1 MKNFTFQLLIFCII
15 LVRFDGFSQCGSGT
29 LTLNSQQAVDEF
41 VINYPGCTEF
51 TGTLQI
57 SGSDISDL
65 SPLSSITSI
74 VGGLRLWN
82 NPSLTSLQGLHN
94 ITNIGGN
101 LELTGSNFPIV
112 NLDGLQNLQTIGGML
127 LVQHLQNLTSV
138 QGLSN
143 LSTVGDS
150 FHVDNINDADF
161 TSISLPNLTNV
172 GRFNLRNCSNLITID
187 FVNLETVGTSFHLY
201 SNENI
206 VTANFPALE
215 QVGANLISEF
225 QINSGI
231 LEVFQEINLE
241 NIDFSSLHT
250 IKGRIDFIQNNE
262 LMDLG
267 FQNLATVLRAI
278 RINVNPALTSIDGL
292 SGLSGTLTNLSII
305 GTNISNLDALEN
317 ITAIGTGTTGD
328 LIIND
333 NPLLTDIS
341 GLNAITTINRNLE
354 IHNNDALVNLNG
366 LNAVSSINY
375 GYLSIQENAVL
386 EEIDGLQNLTSVGL
400 SGNAE
405 GILIINN
412 TALEHLD
419 GLASLASLK
428 GSFTLRNNT
437 SLLDVSAINITSAVF
452 GFSNSIVIEN
462 NDALPNLDGFF
473 IEKINAYFHILG
485 NDSLQAID
493 LEIGVASTVLSLLMD
508 NNPLLTD
515 ISGLQNITQVT
526 NGFRVINN
534 DSLQN
539 LDGLSFTSITSGYLM
554 IKDNLVLNNTDG
566 LLSLTNAVSSVSLEV
581 MNNAALTNL
590 DGLKNLT
597 KVGRILI
604 HNNPMLNN
612 INGLS
617 GITLLNMTS
626 DTKLLSIFNN
636 PNLESIQG
644 VRNINQTTI
653 FNLLISTNPKAEV
666 CDLKNICDYLATA
679 KPRSINSNASGCNS
693 VAEIQSS
700 CPTIWN
706 GIAWS
711 DGEPNTSRS
720 AIIEGNLE
728 LNGSLSAKNFTVNS
742 GVFSILPEASL
753 SIDGSII
760 NNLEPANF
768 IVENDGNLVQTTTA
782 SMRKNQCEI
791 TVYKENTPFKRLD
804 YTMWSS
810 PIANQNLF
818 GFSPETINGVTNYI
832 GSTGRIYVYEGTS
845 GYINPTPFT
854 EDAVFADAKGYL
866 FRAPNTWDEN
876 IPMAYE
882 GEFIGT
888 PNNGTFNVSTY
899 EDSFTSIG
907 NPYPSTI
914 DALELFDANPSLGA
928 LYFWTNT
935 NAAEDGDYTQ
945 NNYASYTIAGGTSV
959 NETGVEPTNFIA
971 VGQGFIAYNDATQV
985 TFNNGMRVGNSTHF
999 FRMNT
1004 AERHR
1009 FWLNLKGENDI
1020 NFNQILVS
1028 YMDGATDGIDTQ
1040 IDGKMFG
1047 YEGSALYNLINDEKF
1062 SIQGKA
1068 LPFEVSD
1075 VVPLGFKAQNAGTF
1089 AISLAN
1095 FDGLFSEGD
1104 VTIHLKDNQTGMA
1117 HNLQTP
1123 YSFSSDAGTFNAR
1136 FEVIYQSTLGIENP
1150 NKMSN
1155 LIIYHNHENI
1165 IVKSSEEIQKIKVY
1179 DVLGRLIYSDEK
1191 VNTTIYQ
1198 IPSTTLNAE
1207 MLLISVE
1214 INDRVTTRKI
1224 INQK

>member
-15 LVRFDGFSQCGSGT
+15 LISFDGFSQCGSGT

-41 VINYPGCTEF
+41 TVNYPGCTEF

-101 LELTGSNFPIV
+101 LELEGFNSPLV
-112 NLDGLQNLQTIGGML
+112 NLNALASLQTVGGML
-127 LVQHLQNLTSV
+127 SVQSFQNMTSI

-143 LSTVGDS
+143 LTTVGGN
-150 FHVDNINDADF
+150 FLIQYLGNTDF
-161 TSISLPNLTNV
+161 TTISLPNLTSV
-172 GRFNLRNCSNLITID
+172 GRFNVRDNNNLIAID
-187 FVNLETVGTSFHLY
+187 FNGLETVGTTFHLY
-201 SNENI
+201 SNDNLE
-206 VTANFPALE
+206 TANFPALE
-215 QVGANLISEF
+215 EVGATLLSDFEINGGMFEIF
-225 QINSGI
+225 QG
-231 LEVFQEINLE
+231 INLE
-241 NIDFSSLHT
+241 NVDFSSLHT
-250 IKGRIDFIQNNE
+250 IKGGIDFVQNNV
-262 LMDLG
+262 LQDLG
-267 FQNLATVLRAI
+267 FENLTTVLRDI
-278 RINVNPALTSIDGL
+278 RISSNTALNSIDGL
-292 SGLSGTLTNLSII
+292 SGLSGILTNVSII
-305 GTNISNLDALEN
+305 GTNISNVDALEN
-317 ITAIGTGTTGD
+317 VTAVGD
-328 LIIND
+328 LIIKD
-333 NPLLTDIS
+333 NPLLTNLDGLS
-341 GLNAITTINRNLE
+341 GLSTVNRNIE
-354 IHNNDALVNLNG
+354 IQNNDALLNVNG
-366 LNAVSSINY
+366 LNALTSINY
-375 GYLSIQENAVL
+375 GYLLIQDNAVL
-386 EEIDGLQNLTSVGL
+386 AEINGLQNLAAVGL
-400 SGNAE
+400 LVNSNGISIVNNA
-405 GILIINN
+405 
-412 TALEHLD
+412 ALANLN

-428 GSFTLRNNT
+428 GSFTLRNNAA
-437 SLLDVSAINITSAVF
+437 LVDVSAINITSAVF
-452 GFSNSIVIEN
+452 GFSNSVIIEN

-493 LEIGVASTVLSLLMD
+493 LEIGVASTVISLLID

-526 NGFRVINN
+526 SGFRVINN

-539 LDGLSFTSITSGYLM
+539 LDGLAFTSITTGYLM
-554 IKDNLVLNNTDG
+554 IKDNQVLNNTDG
-566 LLSLTNAVSSVSLEV
+566 LLSLTNAVSGVSLEV

-597 KVGRILI
+597 KAGRILI
-604 HNNPMLNN
+604 QNNPMLQN

-617 GITLLNMTS
+617 GITLLNTTS
-626 DTKLLSIFNN
+626 ETKLLSIFNN

-644 VRNINQTTI
+644 IRNINQTTVFSLTI
-653 FNLLISTNPKAEV
+653 ATNPKVEV

-679 KPRSINSNASGCNS
+679 KQRNINGNASGCNT

-706 GIAWS
+706 GTAWS
-711 DGEPNTSRS
+711 DGEPTATRS
-720 AIIEGNLE
+720 ALIEGNLE
-728 LNGSLSAKNFTVNS
+728 LSSSLSAKNFTVNI
-742 GVFSILPEASL
+742 GIFKILPEASL

-782 SMRKNQCEI
+782 STRKNQGEI

-845 GYINPTPFT
+845 GYINPTPFIA
-854 EDAVFADAKGYL
+854 DAVFAAAKGYL

-882 GEFIGT
+882 GEFIGM
-888 PNNGTFNVSTY
+888 PNNGILNVATH

-935 NAAEDGDYTQ
+935 YAAEEGDYTQ
-945 NNYASYTIAGGTSV
+945 NNYATYTIAGGTAV

-971 VGQGFIAYNDATQV
+971 VGQGFIAYNDATEV
-985 TFNNGMRVGNSTHF
+985 TFNNGMRVGTSSDF
-999 FRMNT
+999 FRSNFT
-1004 AERHR
+1004 EKHR
-1009 FWLNLKGENDI
+1009 FWLNFKGENNV

-1047 YEGSALYNLINDEKF
+1047 YEGSALYNLIDNEKF
-1062 SIQGKA
+1062 SIQGKG
-1068 LPFEVSD
+1068 LPFEASD
-1075 VVPLGFKAQNAGTF
+1075 VVPLGFKAENAGTF
-1089 AISLAN
+1089 TISLAN
-1095 FDGLFSEGD
+1095 FDGLFLEGN
-1104 VTIHLKDNQTGMA
+1104 VTIHLKDNQTNIT

-1123 YSFSSDAGTFNAR
+1123 YSFLSDAGTFNER
-1136 FEVIYQSTLGIENP
+1136 FEVVYQSTLGIENP
-1150 NKMSN
+1150 DSTNS
-1155 LIIYHNHENI
+1155 LFIYKFQENI
-1165 IVKSSEEIQKIKVY
+1165 IVKADEEIQKIKIY
-1179 DVLGRLIYSDEK
+1179 DVLGRLIFSNEK
-1191 VNTTIYQ
+1191 VNAAIFQ
-1198 IPSTTLNAE
+1198 IPSNLVNAE
-1207 MLLISVE
+1207 MLLINVE
-1214 INDRVTTRKI
+1214 SNNRITTRKI
-1224 INQK
+1224 IN